1 MEKGRGI
8 RFRLISGDRAA
19 VTLLGGLFLLG
30 GVLGCLA
37 AGCVEG
43 ESGAAL
49 EEYMRAYLTMSRENG
64 TVLSVSGILWE
75 RFRFPLCIL
84 LMSFTAFGVVCIP
97 AVLLLRGFLFSFS
110 IACFVRLFGWKGL
123 LPAAALFGF
132 SALVWL
138 PALFELSILGL
149 EQSYRLVQRCTGG
162 KKEELLRPSGGVFS
176 WGVCLAAF
184 ALSAG
189 LEYFV
194 VPRLV
199 NTLSHFLV

>member
-1 MEKGRGI
+1 MGKDRGV
-8 RFRLISGDRAA
+8 RFKLISGDRTA

-30 GVLGCLA
+30 GILGCLA

-64 TVLSVSGILWE
+64 MVLSVSGILWE
-75 RFRFPLCIL
+75 QFRFPLCIL

-123 LPAAALFGF
+123 LPAAALFGL

-138 PALFELSILGL
+138 PALFELSVLGL

-162 KKEELLRPSGGVFS
+162 KKEGMLRPTGGLFS
-176 WGVCLAAF
+176 WAVCLAAF
-184 ALSAG
+184 AFSAG

-199 NTLSHFLV
+199 NALSHVLV

>member
-1 MEKGRGI
+1 MGKGRGV

-19 VTLLGGLFLLG
+19 VILLGGLFLLG

-37 AGCVEG
+37 ARCVEG
-43 ESGAAL
+43 ESGTAL
-49 EEYMRAYLTMSRENG
+49 QEYLRAYLAMSRENG
-64 TVLSVSGILWE
+64 TVLSAAGILWE

-84 LMSFTAFGVVCIP
+84 LMSFTAFGIVCIP

-110 IACFVRLFGWKGL
+110 IACFIRLFGWKGL

-138 PALFELSILGL
+138 PALFEMSVLGL
-149 EQSYRLVQRCTGG
+149 EQSYRLVQRCTGE
-162 KKEELLRPSGGVFS
+162 KKEGMLQPSGGLMS
-176 WGVCLAAF
+176 WGICLAAMI
-184 ALSAG
+184 LSAG

-199 NTLSHFLV
+199 NALSHVLV